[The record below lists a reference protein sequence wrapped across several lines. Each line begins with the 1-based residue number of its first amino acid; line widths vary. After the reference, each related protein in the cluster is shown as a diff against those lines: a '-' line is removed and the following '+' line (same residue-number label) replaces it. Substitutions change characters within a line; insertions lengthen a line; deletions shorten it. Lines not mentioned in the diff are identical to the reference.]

1 MEWGSFTESENTF
14 TSPYL
19 LSFDDVEK
27 LSNSHQPSAA
37 AKNISSESVMTT
49 QMMPISYFKP
59 DVLTQHN
66 TQLVQYSKQMEE
78 LVDQI
83 QNSYSVSTQ
92 ILRNTDNF
100 SLTKLCF

>member
-49 QMMPISYFKP
+49 QM
-59 DVLTQHN
+59 
-66 TQLVQYSKQMEE
+66 
-78 LVDQI
+78 
-83 QNSYSVSTQ
+83 
-92 ILRNTDNF
+92 
-100 SLTKLCF
+100 